1 MITAC
6 LRGLVPEEIMKASF
20 NLLKEAASVLI
31 VDANDE
37 TRELLASQL
46 AAAGYA
52 VGVAVDATAA
62 LRHIHNEPCDAVVL
76 DRRLPGV
83 DGLAL
88 CRLLRARPVEDSA
101 ERIPIILLS
110 ADMEDRAAAYESGAD
125 DFLLKTT
132 PAPDLVARVR
142 LHLRAAERA
151 YRLSSSNREWSFL
164 ADLGRGLLQTL
175 EPQQVMRRVA
185 GATFEAA
192 NPVFCSAA
200 MLVSRV
206 AGSTFEITDAAERA
220 VGCVFDREGS
230 AEDLSRLVH
239 EERLRAWLETNSIAP
254 DLIED
259 TRRFL
264 IRDGEHAVEYVVPL
278 RFGKR
283 AFGALIGAFDQREE
297 CDEAK
302 RRLIESAAQL
312 AAFAAHISTLYTRE
326 RDAAFELTREVE
338 RRTSEAERQ
347 RRFTE
352 AIIDSLPVSLHAIDR
367 DYRIVAWN
375 RNRETGGQGVPRGRA
390 LGRHIFDV
398 LTRQPRPVLEA
409 EFERVFR
416 TSEIERIEQE
426 SVDAAGQ
433 TRHWLISKIP
443 MTTEDDKSVS
453 HVITV
458 GEDVTARVEANRA
471 VARSEKLA
479 AVGKLAAG
487 VVHEINNP
495 LATIAACAE
504 ALETRVAEGAFGA
517 SKEAEDLREYLA
529 LIRSEAFRCKT
540 ITNGL
545 LNFSR
550 QRGAQFAPVHLAD
563 VLRSAERLIRHQS
576 RGAEVQI
583 ELDAGDELPRVSGDE
598 GRLQQAVI
606 ALATN
611 AIDAMPEG
619 GTLRFG
625 VRGETNGDGRTKVR
639 VDVSDTGIGISAEN
653 LPKIFDPFFTTKE
666 VGQGTGLGL
675 AVCYG
680 IVTEHGGTL
689 EVESAVGRG
698 TTFTIKLP
706 AIS

>member
-1 MITAC
+1 
-6 LRGLVPEEIMKASF
+6 
-20 NLLKEAASVLI
+20 
-31 VDANDE
+31 
-37 TRELLASQL
+37 LLAGQL
-46 AAAGYA
+46 AVAGYSVRA
-52 VGVAVDATAA
+52 AADATVA
-62 LRHIHNEPCDAVVL
+62 LRHIHKEACDAVVL
-76 DRRLPGV
+76 NRRLPGV

-88 CRLLRARPVEDSA
+88 CRLLRARPAEDSA
-101 ERIPIILLS
+101 ERIPVILLS
-110 ADMEDRAAAYESGAD
+110 DDPDDRAAAYESGAD
-125 DFLLKTT
+125 DFLLKNTSV
-132 PAPDLVARVR
+132 PELVARVR
-142 LHLRAAERA
+142 LHLRALERA
-151 YRLSSSNREWSFL
+151 RQLTSSNREWSFL

-192 NPVFCSAA
+192 NPSLCAAA
-200 MLVSRV
+200 MLVSRI
-206 AGSTFEITDAAERA
+206 AGRTFEITDAAERA

-230 AEDLSRLVH
+230 AEELSGLVH
-239 EERLRAWLETNSIAP
+239 EEHLRAWLEAGESAP
-254 DLIED
+254 GLIED
-259 TRRFL
+259 ARRFL
-264 IRDGEHAVEYVVPL
+264 IRDGEQAVEYVAPL
-278 RFGKR
+278 VFGGR
-283 AFGALIGAFDQREE
+283 AFGALIGAFDHLEE

-302 RRLIESAAQL
+302 RRLIESAGQL

-326 RDAAFELTREVE
+326 REAGFELTREVE

-375 RNRETGGQGVPRGRA
+375 RNRETGGQGVPRRRA

-398 LTRQPRPVLEA
+398 LTRQPRSVLEA

-426 SVDAAGQ
+426 SVDATGQ

-443 MTTEDDKSVS
+443 MTTNDDKSVT

-458 GEDVTARVEANRA
+458 GEDATARVEANRA
-471 VARSEKLA
+471 VARAEKLA

-504 ALETRVAEGAFGA
+504 ALESRAAENAFGE
-517 SKEAEDLREYLA
+517 SKDVEDLREYLT

-550 QRGAQFAPVHLAD
+550 QRGAEFAPVNFAD
-563 VLRSAERLIRHQS
+563 VLRSAEHLIRHQS
-576 RGAEVQI
+576 RNAEVRT
-583 ELDAGDELPRVSGDE
+583 ELNAGDELPYVSGDE
-598 GRLQQAVI
+598 GQLQQAVI

-611 AIDAMPEG
+611 AIDAMPAAA
-619 GTLRFG
+619 RF
-625 VRGETNGDGRTKVR
+625 
-639 VDVSDTGIGISAEN
+639 A
-653 LPKIFDPFFTTKE
+653 
-666 VGQGTGLGL
+666 
-675 AVCYG
+675 
-680 IVTEHGGTL
+680 
-689 EVESAVGRG
+689 
-698 TTFTIKLP
+698 
-706 AIS
+706 